1 MSETKSAYCNCLYH
15 AANAMAR
22 SISRIADEE
31 FAEADITPTQGFI
44 VMTVVKRPGIRAG
57 DIAKEMQLTPSTITR
72 MLDKLEERGFVSRSS
87 EGKSMLVYPTPDA
100 IGAEQRIKTAWGKM
114 YARSTKNLGK
124 EKGAACRTSY
134 AQVPCL
140 TNRPELGLERL

>member
-1 MSETKSAYCNCLYH
+1 
-15 AANAMAR
+15 MAR

-31 FAEADITPTQGFI
+31 FAEADISPTQGFI

-72 MLDKLEERGFVSRSS
+72 MLDKLEERGLVSRSS

-100 IGAEQRIKTAWGKM
+100 IDAEQRIKTAWGKM
-114 YARSTKNLGK
+114 YARSVNILGK
-124 EKGAACRTSY
+124 EKGAALVQDLVRAS
-134 AQVPCL
+134 AMLDQQA
-140 TNRPELGLERL
+140 

>member
-1 MSETKSAYCNCLYH
+1 MIEPKSSYCNCLYH

-31 FAEADITPTQGFI
+31 FAEADISPTQGFI

-87 EGKSMLVYPTPDA
+87 EGKAMLVYPTPEA
-100 IGAEQRIKTAWGKM
+100 LGAEQRIKTAWGKM
-114 YARSTKNLGK
+114 YGR
-124 EKGAACRTSY
+124 Y
-134 AQVPCL
+134 AQA
-140 TNRPELGLERL
+140 LGHENGATLAQALNKASALLDQGH

>member
-1 MSETKSAYCNCLYH
+1 MIEPKSSYCNCLYH

-31 FAEADITPTQGFI
+31 FAEADISPTQGFI

-87 EGKSMLVYPTPDA
+87 EGKAMLVYPTPEA
-100 IGAEQRIKTAWGKM
+100 LGAEQRIKTAWGKM
-114 YARSTKNLGK
+114 YARYAQSLGN
-124 EKGAACRTSY
+124 ENGAAL
-134 AQVPCL
+134 AQAL
-140 TNRPELGLERL
+140 NKASSLLDQGH

>member
-1 MSETKSAYCNCLYH
+1 MRYVCPVSETKSSYCNCLYH

-22 SISRIADEE
+22 GISRIADEE
-31 FAEADITPTQGFI
+31 FAEAEISPTQGFI

-72 MLDKLEERGFVSRSS
+72 MLDKLEDRGMVSRSS
-87 EGKSMLVYPTPDA
+87 EGKSMLVYPTPEA

-114 YARSTKNLGK
+114 YARYTKLLGK
-124 EKGAACRTSY
+124 EKGAAL
-134 AQVPCL
+134 AQDLVRASAML
-140 TNRPELGLERL
+140 DQQA

>member
-1 MSETKSAYCNCLYH
+1 MSESKSSYCNCLYH

-31 FAEADITPTQGFI
+31 FAEADISPTQGFI

-72 MLDKLEERGFVSRSS
+72 MLDKLEERGLISRSS
-87 EGKSMLVYPTPDA
+87 EGKSMLVYPTPEA

-114 YARSTKNLGK
+114 YARSSKILGK
-124 EKGAACRTSY
+124 EKGTALVQDLVRAS
-134 AQVPCL
+134 AMLDQQD
-140 TNRPELGLERL
+140 